1 MDIGSILK
9 LGVSAFMKSNQ
20 SGEAGSNLNPDVL
33 MSALSNLMGGESGFD
48 LGNLMS
54 KMQGSDLLGI
64 AQSWLGDGDNQAID
78 ANQIMSI
85 FGSDKVSA
93 FASQLGMNESEA
105 VGGLSD
111 AIPQMIDN
119 ASSGSDSILDAVGGL
134 EGAMGLAGKFFG
146 K

>member
-1 MDIGSILK
+1 MDVGSLLK
-9 LGVSAFMKSNQ
+9 LGVSAFMNSNQ

-33 MSALSNLMGGESGFD
+33 TSALSNLVGGEGGFD
-48 LGNLMS
+48 ISSLLSNL
-54 KMQGSDLLGI
+54 QEGDLFGM

-78 ANQIMSI
+78 GNQIMSL

-93 FASQLGMNESEA
+93 FASQLGMSESEA
-105 VGGLSD
+105 VGGLTD
-111 AIPQMIDN
+111 AIPQMIDG
-119 ASSGSDSILDAVGGL
+119 ASSGGSILDSVGGL

>member
-1 MDIGSILK
+1 MDMSNLLQ

-20 SGEAGSNLNPDVL
+20 SGEAGSNLNPEVL
-33 MSALSNLMGGESGFD
+33 MSALSDLIGGEGGFD
-48 LGNLMS
+48 LSSLIG
-54 KMQGSDLLGI
+54 KMQGGDLLGL

-78 ANQIMSI
+78 ANQIMSL
-85 FGSDKVSA
+85 FGSEKISA
-93 FASQLGMNESEA
+93 FAAQLGLSESEA

-111 AIPQMIDN
+111 AIPQMVDN
-119 ASSGSDSILDAVGGL
+119 ASSGGSILDSVGGL

>member
-1 MDIGSILK
+1 MDVGSLLK
-9 LGVSAFMKSNQ
+9 LGVSAFMNSNQ

-33 MSALSNLMGGESGFD
+33 TSALSNLVGGEGGFD
-48 LGNLMS
+48 ISSLLSNL
-54 KMQGSDLLGI
+54 QGGDLFGM

-78 ANQIMSI
+78 GNQIMSL

-93 FASQLGMNESEA
+93 FASQLGMSESEA
-105 VGGLSD
+105 VGGLTD
-111 AIPQMIDN
+111 AIPQMIDG
-119 ASSGSDSILDAVGGL
+119 ASSGGSILDSVGGL

>member
-1 MDIGSILK
+1 MDIASILK

-33 MSALSNLMGGESGFD
+33 TSALSSLMGGEGGFD
-48 LGNLMS
+48 IGSLMG
-54 KMQGSDLLGI
+54 KIQGSDLLGM
-64 AQSWLGDGDNQAID
+64 AQSWLGDGQNQAID
-78 ANQIMSI
+78 ANQIMSL
-85 FGSDKVSA
+85 FGSDKISA
-93 FASQLGMNESEA
+93 FASQLGLSESEA

-119 ASSGSDSILDAVGGL
+119 ASSGGSILDSVGGL

>member
-1 MDIGSILK
+1 MDMSNLLQ

-20 SGEAGSNLNPDVL
+20 SGEAGSNLNPEVL
-33 MSALSNLMGGESGFD
+33 MSALSNLTGGEGGFD
-48 LGNLMS
+48 VSSLLG
-54 KMQGSDLLGI
+54 KMQGGDLLGM

-78 ANQIMSI
+78 ANQLMSL
-85 FGSDKVSA
+85 FGSDKISA
-93 FASQLGMNESEA
+93 FASQLGMSESEA

-111 AIPQMIDN
+111 AIPQIMDN
-119 ASSGSDSILDAVGGL
+119 ASSGGSLLDSVGGL

>member
-1 MDIGSILK
+1 MDVGNILK
-9 LGVSAFMKSNQ
+9 LGASAFMNSNQ

-33 MSALSNLMGGESGFD
+33 MSALSNLIGGEGGFD
-48 LGNLMS
+48 IGSLMS
-54 KMQGSDLLGI
+54 KMQGSDLLGM

-78 ANQIMSI
+78 VNQIMSL
-85 FGSDKVSA
+85 FGSDKISA
-93 FASQLGMNESEA
+93 FASQLGMSESEA

-111 AIPQMIDN
+111 AVPQMIDN
-119 ASSGSDSILDAVGGL
+119 ASSGGSILDSVGGL

>member
-1 MDIGSILK
+1 MDMSNLLQ

-20 SGEAGSNLNPDVL
+20 SGEAGSNLNPEVL
-33 MSALSNLMGGESGFD
+33 MSALSDLIGGEGGFD
-48 LGNLMS
+48 LGSLIG
-54 KMQGSDLLGI
+54 KMQGGDLLGL

-78 ANQIMSI
+78 ANQIMSL
-85 FGSDKVSA
+85 FGSEKISA
-93 FASQLGMNESEA
+93 FAAQLGLSESEA

-111 AIPQMIDN
+111 AIPQMVDN
-119 ASSGSDSILDAVGGL
+119 ASSGGSILDSVGGL